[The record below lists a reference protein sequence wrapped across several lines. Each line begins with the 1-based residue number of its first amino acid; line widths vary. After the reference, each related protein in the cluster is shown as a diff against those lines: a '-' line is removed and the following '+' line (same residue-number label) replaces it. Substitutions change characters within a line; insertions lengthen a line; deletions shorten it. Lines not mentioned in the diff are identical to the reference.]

1 MVRNITTDERET
13 VFQFFPENFMWSQAL
28 NRCLFSGGAFGEIS
42 KAASQ
47 LADSA
52 PSYDNDHWYRVLYG
66 FGDQLAARAQEQL
79 SAGHRMSARESSL
92 RGASY
97 YQWSIAFMEHDDPRR
112 EAAYQ
117 RSIDTFAAFAQ
128 VATPPIERIEVPYE
142 GASFPAWFVPA
153 ANSDTP
159 NPGIVYLPGWD
170 STKEQGIMLALAVRE
185 RGFSTLLCDSPGIG
199 EAIAF
204 RGLVNRHDYEV
215 PAGAAFDYLSSR
227 TDIDTDR
234 IATVGLSLG
243 GYRAARTVAFDHRF
257 AAAVAWGAIWDFQK
271 TWAGFRDNPRGNVP
285 TPTAHAL
292 SVMGA
297 ETLEE
302 VWEKLGDWN
311 LEGVAEKIEC
321 PFLILH
327 GEHDALVPTEDAE
340 RMYEEAGSSNKEL
353 KVFTAEEGGAA
364 HCQNDN
370 RILAHD
376 YISDW
381 LSDLLIDGTS

>member
-1 MVRNITTDERET
+1 M
-13 VFQFFPENFMWSQAL
+13 FQFFPENFMWSQAL

-66 FGDQLAARAQEQL
+66 FGDRLAARAEEQL
-79 SAGHRMSARESSL
+79 KEGHRMSARESNL

-97 YQWSIAFMEHDDPRR
+97 YQWSIAFMEHHDPRR
-112 EAAYQ
+112 EDAYQ
-117 RSIDTFAAFAQ
+117 NSIDTFGAFAQ
-128 VATPPIERIEVPYE
+128 LADPPIERVEVPYE
-142 GASFPAWFVPA
+142 VASFPAWFVPA
-153 ANSDTP
+153 AKADKP

-170 STKEQGIMLALAVRE
+170 STKEQGIMFALSARE
-185 RGFSTLLCDSPGIG
+185 RGFSTLLCDGPGIG

-215 PAGAAFDYLSSR
+215 PAGAAFDYLASR
-227 TDIDTDR
+227 EDVDPDR

-243 GYRAARTVAFDHRF
+243 GYRVARTAAFDHRF

-302 VWEKLGDWN
+302 VWDKLGDWN
-311 LEGVAEKIEC
+311 LEGVADKIAC

-327 GEHDALVPTEDAE
+327 GEHDALVPAEDAE

-376 YISDW
+376 YIGDW
-381 LSDLLIDGTS
+381 LYDLLIDGSR